1 MRHPGGM
8 RGPLVTIALWLG
20 ATALA
25 VGVGWSATSL
35 VVNRVTGPPTDIAT
49 GLVRD
54 GTPSTPGAGASPA
67 PPVAP
72 ATPPARAGT
81 RTVSVVGGSAALRF
95 AGDRVEVLWATPTAG
110 FTADIEDATGQA
122 EARVD
127 FRSPDHRSRIKGEW
141 RDGRPSVEVEER
153 PDD

>member
-1 MRHPGGM
+1 M

-35 VVNRVTGPPTDIAT
+35 VANRVTGPPDIAV
-49 GLVRD
+49 GLVQD
-54 GTPSTPGAGASPA
+54 GTGAPSTGVPGASPA
-67 PPVAP
+67 PSVAP
-72 ATPPARAGT
+72 STPPAPARAET

-95 AGDRVEVLWATPTAG
+95 ADGRVEVLWATPSAG
-110 FTADIEDATGQA
+110 FNADIEDATGQP

-141 RDGRPSVEVEER
+141 QDGRPSVEIEER

>member
-1 MRHPGGM
+1 M

-35 VVNRVTGPPTDIAT
+35 VANRVTGPPSDIAI
-49 GLVRD
+49 GLVQD
-54 GTPSTPGAGASPA
+54 GSGAPSTPGPGTSTVPS
-67 PPVAP
+67 VAP
-72 ATPPARAGT
+72 STPPAPAQAET

-95 AGDRVEVLWATPTAG
+95 ADDRVAVLWATPSAG
-110 FTADIEDATGQA
+110 FTADIEDGAGQA

-141 RDGRPSVEVEER
+141 QDGRPSVEVEER
-153 PDD
+153 PDG